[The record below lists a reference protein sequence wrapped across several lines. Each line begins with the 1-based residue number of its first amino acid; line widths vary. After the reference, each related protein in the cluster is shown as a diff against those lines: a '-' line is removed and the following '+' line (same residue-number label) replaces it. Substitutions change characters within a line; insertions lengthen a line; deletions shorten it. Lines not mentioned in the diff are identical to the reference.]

1 MFDINAF
8 YTGYK
13 YAALWSSTDTD
24 ADGEA
29 YPLEAKFSDVSPAC
43 HAAMLRDCYRF
54 AAENA
59 ANLETLREVSEGCD
73 EWRMG
78 FLFWLSRHRHGTGF
92 WDETPGYSIGDKLS
106 DACKPWGDFYLFG
119 DIDAGVVRSHHYG

>member
-13 YAALWSSTDTD
+13 YAALWSSGYEDN
-24 ADGEA
+24 GEFRR
-29 YPLEAKFSDVSPAC
+29 LNDEFSDVSPAC
-43 HAAMLRDCYRF
+43 RAAMLRDCYRF
-54 AAENA
+54 AAENS

-78 FLFWLSRHRHGTGF
+78 FLFWLNRIRHDTGF
-92 WDETPGYSIGDKLS
+92 WDETPRHDIGGKLS
-106 DACKPWGDFYLFG
+106 DACRPWPSFDLYG